1 MYQRRA
7 HVEERQQGTEA
18 TIRGIHATL
27 GHDALIESPKLS
39 RFCRKNATKMG
50 KDGSLPAHVQR
61 FDRIITKD
69 LVFQMMPIS
78 DVESGRIK
86 KLVAPFS
93 GT

>member
-1 MYQRRA
+1 MG
-7 HVEERQQGTEA
+7 VA
-18 TIRGIHATL
+18 TSL
-27 GHDALIESPKLS
+27 GRVNNAARMGFAYSG
-39 RFCRKNATKMG
+39 NATKMG